1 MNTLRSVAD
10 ASRPLLELIR
20 KAEVNDAGP
29 EGYDVLSGFSH
40 KRDGPFP
47 ITQKGTADVLNAQIR
62 WRSWGGALSSAAGAY
77 QIIRNTLLDLSVKY
91 KLQAE
96 DIFDADYQDH
106 LGFALLRRRGW
117 DDWVKA
123 RMSDTAFGNNLAKEW
138 ASFPVLTRTRGQ
150 RRTVNRGESYYA
162 GDGLNKALV
171 DPEAVESVLAEIR
184 SDPNGEP
191 DDQPVDIEAIRALV
205 KGGQAATDEA
215 RDYLNRIEQSL
226 GD

>member
-20 KAEVNDAGP
+20 KAEVNDAGRD
-29 EGYDVLSGFSH
+29 GYNILSGFSH

-47 ITQKGTADVLNAQIR
+47 ITEMGTADVLNAQIR

-77 QIIRNTLLDLSVKY
+77 QIIRNTFLDLSVKY
-91 KLQAE
+91 NLQAD
-96 DIFDADYQDH
+96 DIFDASYQDH
-106 LGFALLRRRGW
+106 LGYALLRRRGW
-117 DDWVKA
+117 DDWMKGRV
-123 RMSDTAFGNNLAKEW
+123 SDTAFGNNLAKEW
-138 ASFPVLTRTRGQ
+138 ASFPVLTRIRGQ

-171 DPEAVESVLAEIR
+171 DPEAVEAVLKDIR
-184 SDPNGEP
+184 ADSNDEP
-191 DDQPVDIEAIRALV
+191 DGQPIDIEAIRALV
-205 KGGQAATDEA
+205 TAGQAATDEV
-215 RDYLNRIEQSL
+215 RNYLNRIEQSL

>member
-29 EGYDVLSGFSH
+29 DGYNILSGFSH

-47 ITQKGTADVLNAQIR
+47 ITGMGTADVLNAQIR
-62 WRSWGGALSSAAGAY
+62 WRSWGGAVSSAAGAY

-91 KLQAE
+91 NLQA
-96 DIFDADYQDH
+96 DDRFDADYQDH
-106 LGFALLRRRGW
+106 LGYALLRRRGW
-117 DDWVKA
+117 DDWMKGRV
-123 RMSDTAFGNNLAKEW
+123 RDTAFGNNLAKEW

-171 DPEAVESVLAEIR
+171 DPEVVETVLKDIR
-184 SDPNGEP
+184 ADLNGEP
-191 DDQPVDIEAIRALV
+191 DGQPIDIEAIRALV
-205 KGGQAATDEA
+205 TAGQAATDEV
-215 RDYLNRIEQSL
+215 RNYLNRIEQSL

>member
-10 ASRPLLELIR
+10 TSRPLLELIR

-29 EGYDVLSGFSH
+29 DGYNILSGFSH

-47 ITQKGTADVLNAQIR
+47 ITEMGTADVLNAQIR
-62 WRSWGGALSSAAGAY
+62 WRSWGGAVSSAAGAY

-91 KLQAE
+91 NLQA
-96 DIFDADYQDH
+96 DDRFDADYQDH
-106 LGFALLRRRGW
+106 LGYALLRRRGW
-117 DDWVKA
+117 DDWMKGRV
-123 RMSDTAFGNNLAKEW
+123 SDTAFGNNLAKEW

-171 DPEAVESVLAEIR
+171 DPEAVEAVLKDIR
-184 SDPNGEP
+184 ADSNDEP
-191 DDQPVDIEAIRALV
+191 DGQPIDIEAIRALV
-205 KGGQAATDEA
+205 TAGQAATDEV
-215 RDYLNRIEQSL
+215 RNYLNRIEQSL

>member
-1 MNTLRSVAD
+1 MNTLRSVGD

-29 EGYDVLSGFSH
+29 DGYNILSGFSH

-47 ITQKGTADVLNAQIR
+47 ITEMGTADILNAQIR

-91 KLQAE
+91 NLQA
-96 DIFDADYQDH
+96 DDRFDGDYQDH

-117 DDWVKA
+117 DDWMKGRV
-123 RMSDTAFGNNLAKEW
+123 SDTAFGNNLAKEW

-171 DPEAVESVLAEIR
+171 DPEAVEAVLKDIR
-184 SDPNGEP
+184 ADSNDEP
-191 DDQPVDIEAIRALV
+191 DGQPIDIEAIRALV
-205 KGGQAATDEA
+205 TAGQAATDEV
-215 RDYLNRIEQSL
+215 RNYLNRIEQSL